1 MLKLIGSVMIFGSCA
16 ALGLNARREL
26 RRRVAAADAMLLAL
40 RLMENEITARRTPM
54 PEIIDLLA
62 KNENAVVRQIFSG
75 VRRRMRE
82 RSGLSLSY
90 LWCAGMRAAQADAGL
105 GREECGVLCDAAN
118 FLGRYDASEQK
129 AAIDTALHRLQMLRE
144 LAFAE
149 LRDRGSLYRTCGI
162 AAGLLAGIVVLTLVL
177 SLTLK
182 KDAPVIAFLLVLA
195 AGVVLLLR
203 LGEAAQSTM
212 QRFSALLARGNLGAE
227 LYGPV
232 LRVVGIAVLVRILA
246 ALCRDAGQSAL
257 AAKVELAGTVLAF
270 GAALPLLEQVLTFL
284 TEWTV

>member
-1 MLKLIGSVMIFGSCA
+1 M
-16 ALGLNARREL
+16 
-26 RRRVAAADAMLLAL
+26 
-40 RLMENEITARRTPM
+40 
-54 PEIIDLLA
+54 
-62 KNENAVVRQIFSG
+62 SG
-75 VRRRMRE
+75 
-82 RSGLSLSY
+82 
-90 LWCAGMRAAQADAGL
+90 
-105 GREECGVLCDAAN
+105 
-118 FLGRYDASEQK
+118 
-129 AAIDTALHRLQMLRE
+129 
-144 LAFAE
+144 
-149 LRDRGSLYRTCGI
+149 
-162 AAGLLAGIVVLTLVL
+162 AGLLAGIVVLTLVL

-203 LGEAAQSTM
+203 LGEAAQSMM
-212 QRFSALLARGNLGAE
+212 QRFSARGNLGAE

>member
-1 MLKLIGSVMIFGSCA
+1 M
-16 ALGLNARREL
+16 
-26 RRRVAAADAMLLAL
+26 
-40 RLMENEITARRTPM
+40 
-54 PEIIDLLA
+54 
-62 KNENAVVRQIFSG
+62 
-75 VRRRMRE
+75 
-82 RSGLSLSY
+82 
-90 LWCAGMRAAQADAGL
+90 
-105 GREECGVLCDAAN
+105 
-118 FLGRYDASEQK
+118 
-129 AAIDTALHRLQMLRE
+129 
-144 LAFAE
+144 
-149 LRDRGSLYRTCGI
+149 
-162 AAGLLAGIVVLTLVL
+162 LTLVL

-203 LGEAAQSTM
+203 LGETAQSTM
-212 QRFSALLARGNLGAE
+212 QRFSALLARGNLDAE

-246 ALCRDAGQSAL
+246 ALCRDAGQSVL

>member
-1 MLKLIGSVMIFGSCA
+1 M
-16 ALGLNARREL
+16 
-26 RRRVAAADAMLLAL
+26 
-40 RLMENEITARRTPM
+40 
-54 PEIIDLLA
+54 
-62 KNENAVVRQIFSG
+62 SG
-75 VRRRMRE
+75 
-82 RSGLSLSY
+82 
-90 LWCAGMRAAQADAGL
+90 
-105 GREECGVLCDAAN
+105 
-118 FLGRYDASEQK
+118 
-129 AAIDTALHRLQMLRE
+129 
-144 LAFAE
+144 
-149 LRDRGSLYRTCGI
+149 
-162 AAGLLAGIVVLTLVL
+162 AGLLAGIVVLTLVL

-212 QRFSALLARGNLGAE
+212 QRF
-227 LYGPV
+227 
-232 LRVVGIAVLVRILA
+232 VGIAVLVRILA

>member
-1 MLKLIGSVMIFGSCA
+1 MDVDLIFRIA
-16 ALGLNARREL
+16 AVGILVAVLGQ
-26 RRRVAAADAMLLAL
+26 LL
-40 RLMENEITARRTPM
+40 T
-54 PEIIDLLA
+54 
-62 KNENAVVRQIFSG
+62 
-75 VRRRMRE
+75 
-82 RSGLSLSY
+82 RSG
-90 LWCAGMRAAQADAGL
+90 RDEQAL
-105 GREECGVLCDAAN
+105 M
-118 FLGRYDASEQK
+118 
-129 AAIDTALHRLQMLRE
+129 T
-144 LAFAE
+144 
-149 LRDRGSLYRTCGI
+149 T
-162 AAGLLAGIVVLTLVL
+162 LAGIVVLALVL

-212 QRFSALLARGNLGAE
+212 QRFSALLARGDLSAE

>member
-1 MLKLIGSVMIFGSCA
+1 M
-16 ALGLNARREL
+16 
-26 RRRVAAADAMLLAL
+26 
-40 RLMENEITARRTPM
+40 
-54 PEIIDLLA
+54 
-62 KNENAVVRQIFSG
+62 SG
-75 VRRRMRE
+75 
-82 RSGLSLSY
+82 
-90 LWCAGMRAAQADAGL
+90 
-105 GREECGVLCDAAN
+105 
-118 FLGRYDASEQK
+118 
-129 AAIDTALHRLQMLRE
+129 
-144 LAFAE
+144 
-149 LRDRGSLYRTCGI
+149 
-162 AAGLLAGIVVLTLVL
+162 AGLLAGIVVLTLVL

-203 LGEAAQSTM
+203 LGEAAQS
-212 QRFSALLARGNLGAE
+212 FSALLAWGNLGAE

>member
-1 MLKLIGSVMIFGSCA
+1 M
-16 ALGLNARREL
+16 
-26 RRRVAAADAMLLAL
+26 
-40 RLMENEITARRTPM
+40 
-54 PEIIDLLA
+54 
-62 KNENAVVRQIFSG
+62 SG
-75 VRRRMRE
+75 
-82 RSGLSLSY
+82 
-90 LWCAGMRAAQADAGL
+90 
-105 GREECGVLCDAAN
+105 
-118 FLGRYDASEQK
+118 
-129 AAIDTALHRLQMLRE
+129 
-144 LAFAE
+144 
-149 LRDRGSLYRTCGI
+149 
-162 AAGLLAGIVVLTLVL
+162 AGLLAGIVVLTLVL

-232 LRVVGIAVLVRILA
+232 VRILA

>member
-1 MLKLIGSVMIFGSCA
+1 M
-16 ALGLNARREL
+16 
-26 RRRVAAADAMLLAL
+26 
-40 RLMENEITARRTPM
+40 
-54 PEIIDLLA
+54 
-62 KNENAVVRQIFSG
+62 SG
-75 VRRRMRE
+75 
-82 RSGLSLSY
+82 
-90 LWCAGMRAAQADAGL
+90 
-105 GREECGVLCDAAN
+105 
-118 FLGRYDASEQK
+118 
-129 AAIDTALHRLQMLRE
+129 T
-144 LAFAE
+144 
-149 LRDRGSLYRTCGI
+149 
-162 AAGLLAGIVVLTLVL
+162 GLLAGIVVLALVL

-212 QRFSALLARGNLGAE
+212 QRFSALLARGDLGAE

-257 AAKVELAGTVLAF
+257 AAKVERAGTVLAF

>member
-1 MLKLIGSVMIFGSCA
+1 M
-16 ALGLNARREL
+16 
-26 RRRVAAADAMLLAL
+26 
-40 RLMENEITARRTPM
+40 
-54 PEIIDLLA
+54 
-62 KNENAVVRQIFSG
+62 SG
-75 VRRRMRE
+75 
-82 RSGLSLSY
+82 
-90 LWCAGMRAAQADAGL
+90 
-105 GREECGVLCDAAN
+105 
-118 FLGRYDASEQK
+118 
-129 AAIDTALHRLQMLRE
+129 
-144 LAFAE
+144 
-149 LRDRGSLYRTCGI
+149 
-162 AAGLLAGIVVLTLVL
+162 AGLLAGIVVLTLVL

-212 QRFSALLARGNLGAE
+212 QRFSALL
-227 LYGPV
+227 
-232 LRVVGIAVLVRILA
+232 VRILA

>member
-1 MLKLIGSVMIFGSCA
+1 M
-16 ALGLNARREL
+16 
-26 RRRVAAADAMLLAL
+26 
-40 RLMENEITARRTPM
+40 
-54 PEIIDLLA
+54 
-62 KNENAVVRQIFSG
+62 SG
-75 VRRRMRE
+75 
-82 RSGLSLSY
+82 
-90 LWCAGMRAAQADAGL
+90 
-105 GREECGVLCDAAN
+105 
-118 FLGRYDASEQK
+118 
-129 AAIDTALHRLQMLRE
+129 
-144 LAFAE
+144 
-149 LRDRGSLYRTCGI
+149 
-162 AAGLLAGIVVLTLVL
+162 AGLLAGIVVLTLVL

-182 KDAPVIAFLLVLA
+182 KDAPVIAFLLA

-212 QRFSALLARGNLGAE
+212 QRFSALLARGNLDAE

>member
-1 MLKLIGSVMIFGSCA
+1 M
-16 ALGLNARREL
+16 
-26 RRRVAAADAMLLAL
+26 
-40 RLMENEITARRTPM
+40 
-54 PEIIDLLA
+54 
-62 KNENAVVRQIFSG
+62 SG
-75 VRRRMRE
+75 
-82 RSGLSLSY
+82 
-90 LWCAGMRAAQADAGL
+90 
-105 GREECGVLCDAAN
+105 
-118 FLGRYDASEQK
+118 
-129 AAIDTALHRLQMLRE
+129 T
-144 LAFAE
+144 
-149 LRDRGSLYRTCGI
+149 
-162 AAGLLAGIVVLTLVL
+162 GLLAGIVVLALVL

-212 QRFSALLARGNLGAE
+212 QRFSALLAWGNLDAE

-232 LRVVGIAVLVRILA
+232 RRVVGIAVLVRILA
-246 ALCRDAGQSAL
+246 SLCRDAGQSAL

>member
-1 MLKLIGSVMIFGSCA
+1 M
-16 ALGLNARREL
+16 
-26 RRRVAAADAMLLAL
+26 
-40 RLMENEITARRTPM
+40 
-54 PEIIDLLA
+54 
-62 KNENAVVRQIFSG
+62 SG
-75 VRRRMRE
+75 V
-82 RSGLSLSY
+82 
-90 LWCAGMRAAQADAGL
+90 
-105 GREECGVLCDAAN
+105 
-118 FLGRYDASEQK
+118 
-129 AAIDTALHRLQMLRE
+129 
-144 LAFAE
+144 
-149 LRDRGSLYRTCGI
+149 
-162 AAGLLAGIVVLTLVL
+162 GLLAGIVVLTLVL

-182 KDAPVIAFLLVLA
+182 KDAPVIALVLA

-212 QRFSALLARGNLGAE
+212 QRFSALLARGNLDAE

-270 GAALPLLEQVLTFL
+270 GAALPLFEQVLTFL

>member
-1 MLKLIGSVMIFGSCA
+1 M
-16 ALGLNARREL
+16 
-26 RRRVAAADAMLLAL
+26 
-40 RLMENEITARRTPM
+40 
-54 PEIIDLLA
+54 
-62 KNENAVVRQIFSG
+62 SG
-75 VRRRMRE
+75 
-82 RSGLSLSY
+82 
-90 LWCAGMRAAQADAGL
+90 
-105 GREECGVLCDAAN
+105 
-118 FLGRYDASEQK
+118 
-129 AAIDTALHRLQMLRE
+129 
-144 LAFAE
+144 
-149 LRDRGSLYRTCGI
+149 
-162 AAGLLAGIVVLTLVL
+162 AGLLAGIVVLTLVL

-182 KDAPVIAFLLVLA
+182 KDAPVIALLVLA

-257 AAKVELAGTVLAF
+257 AGTVLAF

>member
-1 MLKLIGSVMIFGSCA
+1 M
-16 ALGLNARREL
+16 
-26 RRRVAAADAMLLAL
+26 
-40 RLMENEITARRTPM
+40 
-54 PEIIDLLA
+54 
-62 KNENAVVRQIFSG
+62 SG
-75 VRRRMRE
+75 
-82 RSGLSLSY
+82 
-90 LWCAGMRAAQADAGL
+90 
-105 GREECGVLCDAAN
+105 
-118 FLGRYDASEQK
+118 
-129 AAIDTALHRLQMLRE
+129 
-144 LAFAE
+144 
-149 LRDRGSLYRTCGI
+149 
-162 AAGLLAGIVVLTLVL
+162 AGLLAGIVVLTLVL

-203 LGEAAQSTM
+203 LGEAAQ
-212 QRFSALLARGNLGAE
+212 SALLARGNLGAE